1 MQYLTAHGGI
11 QRFCSPEK
19 QINETG
25 EFHCY
30 NEMDYLYVQSG
41 KKIKPDYIIAFRK
54 NGEIA
59 NIKFIKQA
67 ATDWGGELPIV
78 IIDVNECLKEQKRQI
93 DELLNLYNLQKT
105 PELAQKIIQKIK
117 NNRKSTKNREP
128 FYEDSLIKQLETY
141 LEQNKGGNQVT
152 KEDLAINSG
161 LVTPQERQEGPKVMK
176 RILQQIRTIAEKRD
190 EDNSER

>member
-1 MQYLTAHGGI
+1 MQ
-11 QRFCSPEK
+11 
-19 QINETG
+19 
-25 EFHCY
+25 
-30 NEMDYLYVQSG
+30 
-41 KKIKPDYIIAFRK
+41 KK
-54 NGEIA
+54 
-59 NIKFIKQA
+59 
-67 ATDWGGELPIV
+67 
-78 IIDVNECLKEQKRQI
+78 CLKEQKRQI